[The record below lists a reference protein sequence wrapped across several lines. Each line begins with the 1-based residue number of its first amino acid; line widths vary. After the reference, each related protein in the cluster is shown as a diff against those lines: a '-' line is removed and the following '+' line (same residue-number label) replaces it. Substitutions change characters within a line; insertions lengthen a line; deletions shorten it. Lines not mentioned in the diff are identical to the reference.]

1 MWRVIDLGGSGYFL
15 HMKHNC
21 LLVEK
26 NEQVTSIP
34 FQDIHSIV
42 CHGNGFRYSD
52 DFLKQCLKNKIPV
65 TFCDEQHVPMG
76 MLLPMLQHTE
86 ASKRIDLQLQSTR
99 PKKKQAW
106 KQIVS
111 KKLHCQSQ
119 FLSVAG
125 CTKESLKLKV
135 LSEQVNSG
143 DTTNK
148 EAQGARVYFSA
159 LYGKG
164 FLRSDDDDEIN
175 NLLNYGY
182 SILRSAVA
190 RAVVECGLLPSIG
203 IFHSN
208 RINPFCLVDDLME
221 PLRPMVDSLVYRLA
235 ATKGIQDGLS
245 PTIKKDLICLTSVA
259 VGFKEEKCEF
269 TFALRLYV
277 QSYIAFLSKECDT
290 IQFPEHSYAW
300 TI

>member
-26 NEQVTSIP
+26 EEQVTSIP
-34 FQDIHSIV
+34 FQDIHSII

-52 DFLKQCLKNKIPV
+52 AFFKQCLINKIPI
-65 TFCDEQHVPMG
+65 TFCDEKHMPMG
-76 MLLPMLQHTE
+76 MLLPMLQHSDT
-86 ASKRIDLQLQSTR
+86 AKRIDVQLQSTK

-111 KKLHCQSQ
+111 RKLRYQGEFLAISGCKKEALN
-119 FLSVAG
+119 
-125 CTKESLKLKV
+125 LKV

-148 EAQGARVYFSA
+148 EAQGARVYFLA

-164 FLRSDDDDEIN
+164 FLRSDSEDEIN

-182 SILRSAVA
+182 TIMRSAVA

-208 RINPFCLVDDLME
+208 RVNPFCLVDDLME
-221 PLRPMVDSLVYRLA
+221 PLRPMVDSLVYNLA

-245 PTIKKDLICLTSVA
+245 PNIKKDLISLISEA
-259 VGFKEEKCEF
+259 VEFKKEKFEL

-277 QSYIAFLSKECDT
+277 LSYIAFLAKESDV
-290 IQFPEHSYAW
+290 IHFPEHSYAW

>member
-15 HMKHNC
+15 HMKHKS

-26 NEQVTSIP
+26 EGQVTTIP
-34 FQDIHSIV
+34 FHDIHSIV

-52 DFLKQCLKNKIPV
+52 DFFKQCLTNKIPV
-65 TFCDEQHVPMG
+65 TFCNEQHVPMG
-76 MLLPMLQHTE
+76 MLLPMLQHSE
-86 ASKRIDLQLQSTR
+86 ASRRIDIQLLATL

-106 KQIVS
+106 KQIIS
-111 KKLHCQSQ
+111 KKLSCQSQ

-125 CTKESLKLKV
+125 CHKESLQLKV
-135 LSEQVNSG
+135 LSDQVNSG
-143 DTTNK
+143 DTSNK
-148 EAQGARVYFSA
+148 EAQGARVYFKA
-159 LYGKG
+159 LYGKE
-164 FLRSDDDDEIN
+164 FIRSNDEDEIN
-175 NLLNYGY
+175 GLLNYGY

-208 RINPFCLVDDLME
+208 RVNPFCLVDDLME
-221 PLRPMVDSLVYRLA
+221 PLRPMVDSLVYRIA

-245 PTIKKDLICLTSVA
+245 PTIKKDLIRMTRVA
-259 VGFKEEKCEF
+259 VEFKDDKCEF
-269 TFALRLYV
+269 TYALRLYV
-277 QSYIAFLSKECDT
+277 QSYIAFLSKECDA

-300 TI
+300 AI

>member
-15 HMKHNC
+15 HMKHNS

-26 NEQVTSIP
+26 EGQVTTIP

-52 DFLKQCLKNKIPV
+52 DFFKQCLTNKIPV
-65 TFCDEQHVPMG
+65 TFCDEQHIPMG
-76 MLLPMLQHTE
+76 MLLPMLQHSE
-86 ASKRIDLQLQSTR
+86 ASKRIDLQLRSTQ

-111 KKLHCQSQ
+111 KKLSCQSQ

-125 CTKESLKLKV
+125 CAKESLRLKV
-135 LSEQVNSG
+135 LSSQVNSG

-148 EAQGARVYFSA
+148 EAQGARVYFKA

-164 FLRSDDDDEIN
+164 FLRSDGDDEIN
-175 NLLNYGY
+175 GLLNYGY

-190 RAVVECGLLPSIG
+190 RAVIECGLLPSIG

-245 PTIKKDLICLTSVA
+245 PSIKKDLISLTSVA
-259 VGFKEEKCEF
+259 VGFKKERCEF

-277 QSYIAFLSKECDT
+277 QSYIAFLSKESDA

-300 TI
+300 TL